1 MNKPETLAAI
11 VAITQLFKQ
20 YGVPSRFCP
29 IIALILGGIFGYSEK
44 QNAQGIIDGVVMG
57 ALATGGYAVVKGSG
71 QGILKSKSPTTSSLE
86 HDDYRGV

>member
-29 IIALILGGIFGYSEK
+29 LIALILGGVFGYSEN
-44 QNAQGIIDGVVMG
+44 QNARGIIDGVILG

-71 QGILKSKSPTTSSLE
+71 QEVLKSRRPSTELLE
-86 HDDYRGV
+86 HEDDRGV